1 MSRTQR
7 ENVFAQAA
15 FPKLVWEK
23 VNLAFDKYEEGSLK
37 DQKLNKKSL
46 LALPEIKQHH
56 FQPLTHLPMDIQLHL
71 IDEVLNENI
80 SLKEMKEKTCH
91 YRQQQLIKKAFI
103 KLTNKR
109 TWEEVTESFPLYAV
123 DDKLDK
129 FFGLDFKNTIPDAFR
144 NFCQSALNSSLAS
157 AAKENCKTT
166 ALGHRIVLVPATIH
180 DITSETILEI
190 DNKYIGAHVILVN
203 MIKVI

>member
-56 FQPLTHLPMDIQLHL
+56 FQPLTHGYTTP
-71 IDEVLNENI
+71 
-80 SLKEMKEKTCH
+80 S
-91 YRQQQLIKKAFI
+91 YR
-103 KLTNKR
+103 
-109 TWEEVTESFPLYAV
+109 
-123 DDKLDK
+123 
-129 FFGLDFKNTIPDAFR
+129 
-144 NFCQSALNSSLAS
+144 
-157 AAKENCKTT
+157 
-166 ALGHRIVLVPATIH
+166 
-180 DITSETILEI
+180 
-190 DNKYIGAHVILVN
+190 
-203 MIKVI
+203 